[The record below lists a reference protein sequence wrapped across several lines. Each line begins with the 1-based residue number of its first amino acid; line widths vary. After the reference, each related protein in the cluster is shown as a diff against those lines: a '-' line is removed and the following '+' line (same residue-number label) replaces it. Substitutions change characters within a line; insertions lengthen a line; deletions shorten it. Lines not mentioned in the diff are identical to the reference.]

1 MKAVGEFKLV
11 KSGNQTLELFPGM
24 NISWSEDGQQTSPP
38 VDTPPCGFNFELC
51 STASPGK
58 RLFVSLHLFV
68 CLLFFFS
75 FLILPVSGS
84 CVPRGQIK
92 SICKSHGWFQKKS
105 ALKRNYFVMVGGSL
119 KYSNANLTSSPLN
132 HPIPLAFVSFKC
144 LLQMI
149 SKKRMLTLNK

>member
-58 RLFVSLHLFV
+58 KLFVSLHLFV
-68 CLLFFFS
+68 CCFFFFVFSTAS
-75 FLILPVSGS
+75 FAIVCTKRSNKVNLQKPRL
-84 CVPRGQIK
+84 VP
-92 SICKSHGWFQKKS
+92 KKS

-132 HPIPLAFVSFKC
+132 HPVPLAFVSFKC

-149 SKKRMLTLNK
+149 SKNVC

>member
-58 RLFVSLHLFV
+58 RPFSLHLFV
-68 CLLFFFS
+68 CLFFFVFSTAS
-75 FLILPVSGS
+75 FGILCTKRSNKVNLQKQRL
-84 CVPRGQIK
+84 VP
-92 SICKSHGWFQKKS
+92 KKS
-105 ALKRNYFVMVGGSL
+105 ALKQNYFVMVGGSL

-132 HPIPLAFVSFKC
+132 HPIPFAIVSFKC
-144 LLQMI
+144 LLQLI